1 MKTGNLCEL
10 CKEEASVYCSADSAF
25 LCWNCDYKVHHA
37 NFLVS
42 RHVRRILCTN
52 CKSFCQSEHLWGFQ
66 SQSSHHLC
74 KACSSEKP
82 SDPMPCSALSS
93 SSSSSSSSDSD
104 CLSTSESSSNDSKP
118 KRVCVKSRSSTG
130 SHSGVSDTDGLEGV
144 LTVWCRKLGLKQHS
158 SVVSA
163 AASALRFCVER
174 LKGLPFRLSLAAAFW
189 LGLRRSRN
197 TSEASWRNLKRVE
210 ELSGVP
216 GKVIVA
222 VEPRLARAMR
232 LRLRKRIRPDMEEG
246 WAECNA

>member
-42 RHVRRILCTN
+42 RHLRRILCTK
-52 CKSFCQSEHLWGFQ
+52 CKSFCQSEHLWGLH

-74 KACSSEKP
+74 KACCSSEKP
-82 SDPMPCSALSS
+82 SDPMPCSTLSFS
-93 SSSSSSSSDSD
+93 SASSCDSD

-189 LGLRRSRN
+189 LGLRGSR
-197 TSEASWRNLKRVE
+197 EASWRNLKRVE

-232 LRLRKRIRPDMEEG
+232 MRMGKRIRADMEEG